1 MVRIVNYQKRTTEE
15 GKDFFV
21 LEIQSGISMVKSKE
35 TGKFYATANK
45 ASISSTFDELTC
57 QALIGTEL
65 PGKVEKVNCEPYN
78 YTIKDTDEVI
88 TLTHRFEYVDEAEN
102 QEMAITQRVEK
113 SNTTV
118 DEFVSSMNEENSFSA
133 KEELEHA

>member
-35 TGKFYATANK
+35 TGKFYATSNK

-65 PGKVEKVNCEPYN
+65 PGKVQKVNCEPYS

-88 TLTHRFEYVDEAEN
+88 TLTHKFEYVDEAEN
-102 QEMAITQRVEK
+102 QEKAITQKVEK

-118 DEFVSSMNEENSFSA
+118 DEFVSSMNEENSFST

>member
-78 YTIKDTDEVI
+78 YTIKDTGEVI

-102 QEMAITQRVEK
+102 QEKAITQKVER
-113 SNTTV
+113 SSTTI
-118 DEFVSSMNEENSFSA
+118 DEFVSSMTDENSFST

>member
-1 MVRIVNYQKRTTEE
+1 MVRIINYQKRTTEE

-21 LEIQSGISMVKSKE
+21 LEIQSGITMVKSVT

-65 PGKVEKVNCEPYN
+65 PGKVEKVNCEVYD
-78 YTIKDTDEVI
+78 YTIKDTGEVI
-88 TLTHRFEYVDEAEN
+88 TLTHRFEYVDESEN
-102 QEMAITQRVEK
+102 QEKAITQKVER
-113 SNTTV
+113 SSTTV
-118 DEFVSSMNEENSFSA
+118 DEFVSSMNEENSFSS
-133 KEELEHA
+133 KEELEHV